1 MKMMYLI
8 EFYSYNYFMKNRLKP
23 HTPISNVF
31 IDSSLK
37 LTKEKI
43 VLSFVVKGLLS
54 EYIFQKKHKLQRL
67 DELWKET
74 CFELL
79 LAGDNEVY
87 YELNFSP
94 SFAWNFYVLQSYR
107 AEPKELE
114 ILEEASIKYEKKND
128 EFRIYFEL
136 KVKELNF
143 EQFTHYNL
151 ATILLNKEKKRTFWA
166 INHLKEQPDFHDRE
180 SFLEII

>member
-23 HTPISNVF
+23 HTPTSNLFV
-31 IDSSLK
+31 DSSLK
-37 LTKEKI
+37 LTKSKI
-43 VLSFVVKGLLS
+43 VLSFVIKGKLFD
-54 EYIFQKKHKLQRL
+54 YTFPKKYKLQRL

-74 CFELL
+74 CFELF
-79 LAGDNEVY
+79 LAGDDKSY

-94 SFAWNFYVLQSYR
+94 SFGWNFYLLNAYR

-114 ILEEASIKYEKKND
+114 VLNEPKIKSEKRED
-128 EFRIYFEL
+128 EFSIYFEL
-136 KVKELNF
+136 ESKNLNF
-143 EQFTHYNL
+143 EKFTHYNL
-151 ATILLNKEKKRTFWA
+151 ATILLTKEKKRTFWA
-166 INHLKEQPDFHDRE
+166 IKHLKDRADFHDRE